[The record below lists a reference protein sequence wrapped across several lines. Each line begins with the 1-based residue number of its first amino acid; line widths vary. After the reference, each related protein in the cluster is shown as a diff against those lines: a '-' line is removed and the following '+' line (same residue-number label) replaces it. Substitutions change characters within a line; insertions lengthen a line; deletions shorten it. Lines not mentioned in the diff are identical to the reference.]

1 MGGRKLNEDK
11 SGQNKAVS
19 FIKAR
24 VKEIIRH
31 YLEIN

>member
-1 MGGRKLNEDK
+1 MGGRKVNEDK

-24 VKEIIRH
+24 VKERLMY